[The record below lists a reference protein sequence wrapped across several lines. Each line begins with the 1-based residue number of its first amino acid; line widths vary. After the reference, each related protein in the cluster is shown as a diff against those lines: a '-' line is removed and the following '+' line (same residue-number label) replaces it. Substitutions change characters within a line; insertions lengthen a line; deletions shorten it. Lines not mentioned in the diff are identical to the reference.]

1 MVLVLFFIIFI
12 VFTIVLF
19 AALSFKIDV
28 KNLKFYKE
36 ENKKKKINADYE
48 VAVYAYIFE
57 KIKIYN
63 CKLKSLQISKE
74 YFNKFNKKI
83 DYSVL
88 KDFISSNAKKSNIQ
102 IIEIEKLNL
111 NMQIGTENV
120 ILTSGFV
127 TISNILIPILL
138 SKFIKNYSSDKFIY
152 KVNPIYENKN
162 KIEFFLE
169 TTIKIKLFTVF
180 KSLNSYSKA
189 IKKTENRNTFIPLKN
204 VN

>member
-12 VFTIVLF
+12 VLTIVLF
-19 AALSFKIDV
+19 ASLSFKIDV

-36 ENKKKKINADYE
+36 ENKEKKINDDYE
-48 VAVYAYIFE
+48 VIVYAYIFG

-63 CKLKSLQISKE
+63 YKLKNIKISKE
-74 YFNKFNKKI
+74 YFDKFNKKI
-83 DYSVL
+83 DYSIL

-111 NMQIGTENV
+111 NLQIGTENV
-120 ILTSGFV
+120 IITSGLV
-127 TISNILIPILL
+127 TIFNILIPILL
-138 SKFIKNYSSDKFIY
+138 SKYIKYYRNDKFLY

-189 IKKTENRNTFIPLKN
+189 TKKTEYKTSFIPLKN